1 MSSNY
6 PAIITPPQRWIT
18 EITPSG
24 AVRHVQKISH
34 HHVVIRLEDLPNLL
48 MDKLIVSDEIAEQ
61 ALKALVGRG

>member
-24 AVRHVQKISH
+24 AVRNVQKISR
-34 HHVVIRLEDLPNLL
+34 HHVVIRLEDIPNLL

-61 ALKALVGRG
+61 ALKALVGRR

>member
-1 MSSNY
+1 MLNNY
-6 PAIITPPQRWIT
+6 PAIITAPQRWVT
-18 EITPSG
+18 EVSPSG

-34 HHVVIRLEDLPNLL
+34 HHLVIRLEDLPNLL